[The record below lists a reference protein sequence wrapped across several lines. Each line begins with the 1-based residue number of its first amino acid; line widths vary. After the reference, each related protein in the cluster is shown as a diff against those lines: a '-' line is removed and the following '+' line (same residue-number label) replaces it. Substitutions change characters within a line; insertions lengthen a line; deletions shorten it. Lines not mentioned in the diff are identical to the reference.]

1 MTLNH
6 ESEIVVDTMEF
17 DSKGRFLETID
28 LQGLPIT
35 ATSLEWPPYI
45 SIENCS
51 NVGTN
56 CSKSGYLVEFMDIW
70 ARELNFTWDI
80 YADVNNSWGLDP
92 IEGTTH
98 SCLRVSFRS
107 SVRKCFTFD
116 IPFLEKKQVF
126 MFGIRVKNSFFPQG
140 VRPTTKDEHRFSVYF
155 HYPGQRFTSIYTIK
169 YDWEPKS
176 NRSNPYHMQYEMKDV
191 EVNRHRIRPQEPCIE
206 DWKNYDQILMD
217 KIMLKAGCRPS
228 HWETARNFSLCSN
241 SEQMAYF
248 VDQPSTATVEAF
260 GPPCTVIENLH
271 YRYYEEEYSNQG
283 KF

>member
-51 NVGTN
+51 NIGTN

-98 SCLRVSFRS
+98 SCLRFSFRS
-107 SVRKCFTFD
+107 SAMLLLIRCLLTKVAKSD
-116 IPFLEKKQVF
+116 PANVS
-126 MFGIRVKNSFFPQG
+126 FGKSWSFF
-140 VRPTTKDEHRFSVYF
+140 
-155 HYPGQRFTSIYTIK
+155 
-169 YDWEPKS
+169 
-176 NRSNPYHMQYEMKDV
+176 
-191 EVNRHRIRPQEPCIE
+191 
-206 DWKNYDQILMD
+206 
-217 KIMLKAGCRPS
+217 
-228 HWETARNFSLCSN
+228 
-241 SEQMAYF
+241 
-248 VDQPSTATVEAF
+248 
-260 GPPCTVIENLH
+260 
-271 YRYYEEEYSNQG
+271 
-283 KF
+283 

>member
-17 DSKGRFLETID
+17 DTQGRFLEKID

-98 SCLRVSFRS
+98 SCSRGSSRS
-107 SVRKCFTFD
+107 
-116 IPFLEKKQVF
+116 
-126 MFGIRVKNSFFPQG
+126 
-140 VRPTTKDEHRFSVYF
+140 
-155 HYPGQRFTSIYTIK
+155 
-169 YDWEPKS
+169 
-176 NRSNPYHMQYEMKDV
+176 
-191 EVNRHRIRPQEPCIE
+191 
-206 DWKNYDQILMD
+206 
-217 KIMLKAGCRPS
+217 
-228 HWETARNFSLCSN
+228 
-241 SEQMAYF
+241 
-248 VDQPSTATVEAF
+248 
-260 GPPCTVIENLH
+260 
-271 YRYYEEEYSNQG
+271 
-283 KF
+283 

>member
-1 MTLNH
+1 MH
-6 ESEIVVDTMEF
+6 
-17 DSKGRFLETID
+17 D
-28 LQGLPIT
+28 LTGYRYDHVLKSSDP
-35 ATSLEWPPYI
+35 AGWVPYF
-45 SIENCS
+45 
-51 NVGTN
+51 
-56 CSKSGYLVEFMDIW
+56 Y
-70 ARELNFTWDI
+70 
-80 YADVNNSWGLDP
+80 
-92 IEGTTH
+92 
-98 SCLRVSFRS
+98 VSFRS

-126 MFGIRVKNSFFPQG
+126 MFGLRVKNSFFPQG

-217 KIMLKAGCRPS
+217 EILLKAGCRPP
-228 HWETARNFSLCSN
+228 HWETARNLSLCSN

>member
-1 MTLNH
+1 MSWCIIHPFLNH
-6 ESEIVVDTMEF
+6 YLKKYGGGVNASSYSEF
-17 DSKGRFLETID
+17 
-28 LQGLPIT
+28 LQGSYWDERMLDIDFDNVTP
-35 ATSLEWPPYI
+35 SLSDNLLEIWLYLHDLTGYRYDHVLKSSDPAGWVPYF
-45 SIENCS
+45 
-51 NVGTN
+51 
-56 CSKSGYLVEFMDIW
+56 Y
-70 ARELNFTWDI
+70 
-80 YADVNNSWGLDP
+80 
-92 IEGTTH
+92 
-98 SCLRVSFRS
+98 VSFRS

-126 MFGIRVKNSFFPQG
+126 MFGLRVKNSFFPQG
-140 VRPTTKDEHRFSVYF
+140 VRPTTKDEHRFLVYF

-206 DWKNYDQILMD
+206 DWKKYDQALMD
-217 KIMLKAGCRPS
+217 DMMLKAGCKPP
-228 HWETARNFSLCSN
+228 HWETARNLSLCSN

-271 YRYYEEEYSNQG
+271 YRYYEEEDLKQG
-283 KF
+283 KH